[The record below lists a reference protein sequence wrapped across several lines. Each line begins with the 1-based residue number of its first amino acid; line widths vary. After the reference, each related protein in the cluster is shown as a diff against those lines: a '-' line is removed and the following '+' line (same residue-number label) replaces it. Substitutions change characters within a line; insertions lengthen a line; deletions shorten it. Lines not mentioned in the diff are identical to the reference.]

1 MTFYTSVL
9 FTILLCLSLCA
20 YLCFMFL
27 WALLPELNEWI
38 KNEHTVA
45 TSGGA
50 IYGASVWS
58 SQFLPKHPSGFFS
71 CFERLINGNKLTWMQ
86 CSCADTTD
94 CNFRFFCFNTWK
106 KSPKKRSPERGLF
119 SHQNT
124 RWRLVGGFRPVLL
137 FMSLQRSPDLS
148 SWIRGYGNR
157 WDGEGK
163 EWKQREKKRV
173 RRAEERKGMGIDG

>member
-58 SQFLPKHPSGFFS
+58 SQFWPKHPSGFFS

-86 CSCADTTD
+86 YSCADTTD
-94 CNFRFFCFNTWK
+94 CNFRFFCFNTCK
-106 KSPKKRSPERGLF
+106 KSPKKTISGE
-119 SHQNT
+119 
-124 RWRLVGGFRPVLL
+124 RPVQPPKHKMAFGGWVPPGLAFYEL
-137 FMSLQRSPDLS
+137 TALPRPL
-148 SWIRGYGNR
+148 
-157 WDGEGK
+157 
-163 EWKQREKKRV
+163 
-173 RRAEERKGMGIDG
+173 